1 MKLMIF
7 PGELDRSFFEDIL
20 RGQAAV
26 SISCV
31 LLDSVSQASGW
42 LGYVPPEAL
51 QQWDGL
57 VHPATDAA
65 ETPYHTKHYQQ
76 VLDSLLSDPRTF
88 YILERMYRSIDKD
101 IFFNSVFNRTVQLE
115 LVVWNTLSMLHKTQP
130 DRLVHFNV
138 PHGKLW
144 FVAKIA
150 ELVGVEVYAGAISP
164 LPWKEWVVK
173 GLDAQRPVAVADRFK
188 EDGSK
193 KIGEFVSTIR
203 GDYAGAMP
211 SYEKSRYDYF
221 KGGFYSIKKELR
233 SLGWSL
239 ISSRSLLTFLIR
251 SMLSL
256 RKKQALNVY
265 QRLSAGFH
273 FPEKFV
279 VFFLHYQPERTS
291 LPEGYQYAQ
300 QWLAIRALANSLP
313 DGYQLVVKEHPST
326 FRYYFN
332 PGFRSSDLYRAIAG
346 LPNTRLVPLDVTPFA
361 LIDSAAAVAT
371 ITGTVGI
378 EAIVR
383 GKPVIVFG
391 AAQYRNVKG
400 VFAVHSKQDA
410 RAVLLEIAAGTAVLS
425 GKEIEDYLNRVDR
438 MSFDT
443 DPVLKITSKK
453 LMRAA
458 IFAA

>member
-7 PGELDRSFFEDIL
+7 PGELDRAFFEDIL
-20 RGQAAV
+20 RDQATV

-31 LLDSVSQASGW
+31 VLDSAGQTSDW
-42 LGYVPPEAL
+42 LGYVAPEAI
-51 QQWDGL
+51 QQWDSL
-57 VHPATDAA
+57 VEPAT
-65 ETPYHTKHYQQ
+65 ETHETQCHIEHYQR
-76 VLDSLLSDPRTF
+76 VLDRLLSDPRTF

-115 LVVWNTLSMLHKTQP
+115 LVIWNTLSLLHKTKP

-138 PHGKLW
+138 PHGKFW
-144 FVAKIA
+144 FVARIA
-150 ELVGVEVYAGAISP
+150 ELVGVQVYAGAISP
-164 LPWKEWVVK
+164 LPWKEWIVK
-173 GLDAQRPVAVADRFK
+173 GLDAQRPIAVSDTPR
-188 EDGSK
+188 ESGR
-193 KIGEFVSTIR
+193 KIDEFIRVTR
-203 GDYAGAMP
+203 GDYTAAMP

-221 KGGFYSIKKELR
+221 KGGFYSIKKEFR

-239 ISSRSLLTFLIR
+239 ISSRSLLTFSIR
-251 SMLSL
+251 SMLSW
-256 RKKQALNVY
+256 RKKQALNLY
-265 QRLSAGFH
+265 QRLSAGFR

-313 DGYQLVVKEHPST
+313 DGYRLVVKEHPST

-332 PGFRSSDLYRAIAG
+332 PGFRSLDFYRNIAG
-346 LPNTRLVPLDVTPFA
+346 LPNTSLVPLDVTPFA
-361 LIDSAAAVAT
+361 LIDRTAAVAT
-371 ITGTVGI
+371 ITGTVGV

-400 VFAVHSKQDA
+400 VFAVSSKQEA
-410 RAVLLEIAAGTAVLS
+410 SAALLQIAAGAAVLS
-425 GKEIEDYLNRVDR
+425 DKEMEDYLIGVDR

-443 DPVLKITSKK
+443 DPVLKITSRE

>member
-31 LLDSVSQASGW
+31 VLDSAGQASDW
-42 LGYVPPEAL
+42 LGYVAPEAI
-51 QQWDGL
+51 QQWDSL
-57 VHPATDAA
+57 VDPATEAV
-65 ETPYHTKHYQQ
+65 ETTYHTEHYQRA
-76 VLDSLLSDPRTF
+76 LDSLLSDPRTF

-115 LVVWNTLSMLHKTQP
+115 LVIWNTLSLLHKTRP

-144 FVAKIA
+144 FVARIA
-150 ELVGVEVYAGAISP
+150 ELVGVQVYVGAISP
-164 LPWKEWVVK
+164 LPWKEWIVK
-173 GLDAQRPVAVADRFK
+173 GLDAQQPTAVSDTLK
-188 EDGSK
+188 ESGE
-193 KIGEFVSTIR
+193 KIDAFVRAMR
-203 GDYAGAMP
+203 GDYAAAMP

-221 KGGFYSIKKELR
+221 NGGFYSIKKEFR

-239 ISSRSLLTFLIR
+239 ISSRSILTFLIR
-251 SMLSL
+251 GMLSWK
-256 RKKQALNVY
+256 KKQALNLY
-265 QRLSAGFH
+265 QRLSAGFQ
-273 FPEKFV
+273 FPDKFV

-313 DGYQLVVKEHPST
+313 DGYRLVVKEHPST

-332 PGFRSSDLYRAIAG
+332 PGFRSLDFYRNIAG
-346 LPNTRLVPLDVTPFA
+346 LPNTSLVSLDVTPFA
-361 LIDSAAAVAT
+361 LIDRTAAVAT

-400 VFAVHSKQDA
+400 VFAVRSKQEA
-410 RAVLLEIAAGTAVLS
+410 GAALLQIAAGTAVLS
-425 GKEIEDYLNRVDR
+425 GKEMEDYLLGVDR

-443 DPVLKITSKK
+443 DPVLKITSRE